1 MKVDAKSGKRAA
13 DKLIQKLQA
22 AGFEAWYVGGCVRDF
37 CMREMRDK
45 AEYSAGQE
53 HESVLSV
60 GDIDLTTSAT
70 PEEMKTALKEFPII
84 ETGIQHGTV
93 TVLMPANGETNEAG
107 DKRIPFEITTYRSDG
122 EYSDSRHPDSVR
134 FVRNLEEDLARRD
147 FTINAMAMDD
157 KGNIVDPF
165 GGREDLKAG
174 IIRTV
179 GDPDKRFQEDA
190 LRIMRALRFAAVL
203 ENPVAKYAKA
213 GEPTCGMNSTEGGQP
228 TNWAMQIEP
237 ETEAAL
243 FRNKELLKN
252 ISVERIL
259 VEFRK
264 LVMGPNAGIVIRR
277 YVDILGVI
285 IPELLEIKGFEQHNP
300 YHKYDVLEHC
310 VRAMEAID
318 LIRPQPTAEYSL
330 SADSDSPRDYMK
342 IAALLHDIGKPET
355 FFLDEDGIGHMYGHP
370 AAGERK
376 AREILNRLKA
386 DNELTRKVCSLIKH
400 HDLVF
405 QQDEKLLKRW
415 LNRFGAELLLE
426 ILEIKKADNI
436 ATGNMSE
443 ELGRKFDDV
452 RHMIE
457 AIVASQACFSLK
469 HLAINGRDLID
480 EGITEGKE
488 IGRIL
493 ETALDAVI
501 DGQIPNKK
509 SELLELARNMQKQP
523 CK

>member
-1 MKVDAKSGKRAA
+1 M
-13 DKLIQKLQA
+13 
-22 AGFEAWYVGGCVRDF
+22 GGCVRDF

-165 GGREDLKAG
+165 GGREDLAKG
-174 IIRTV
+174 IIRAV

-203 ENPVAKYAKA
+203 ENPAVTLAEE
-213 GEPTCGMNSTEGGQP
+213 GEPTRKMHSTDGCQK
-228 TNWAMQIEP
+228 NNHAMTIEP

-310 VRAMEAID
+310 VRAMEAVD
-318 LIRPQPTAEYSL
+318 LKRPEPTIKR
-330 SADSDSPRDYMK
+330 SAMADRGTTQSESTEHVSIVNSPRDYMK

-370 AAGERK
+370 AVGERK

-415 LNRFGAELLLE
+415 LNRFGPELLLE

-457 AIVASQACFSLK
+457 EIVASQACFSLK
-469 HLAINGRDLID
+469 HLAINGRDLIG
-480 EGITEGKE
+480 EGVTEGRE

-493 ETALDAVI
+493 EAALDAVI

-523 CK
+523 RK